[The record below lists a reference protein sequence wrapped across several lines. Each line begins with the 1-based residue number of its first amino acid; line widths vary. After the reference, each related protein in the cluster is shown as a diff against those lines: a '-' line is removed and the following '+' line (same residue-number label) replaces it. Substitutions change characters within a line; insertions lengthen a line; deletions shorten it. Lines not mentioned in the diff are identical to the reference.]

1 MLMLM
6 HLNTDQWDRRKR
18 LLVLIVLT
26 FAALC

>member
-6 HLNTDQWDRRKR
+6 NLNTDQWDRRKR